1 MYKIIGT
8 SEPNIL
14 SITDYL
20 IGDMSDINYEFLLLD
35 KPIILLSNDWLDV
48 NFPNLGCR
56 MKLICQLPEVVDS
69 MSKCDNYNQE
79 RKKYLNEAFKV
90 SDNSNSDVALDA
102 ILSIS
107 NIDNPIISL
116 HHVNNMIYK
125 SNLMPLKASAEKLG
139 IAVLENAILDTPN
152 VINVAAHFACLLH
165 PKVAKNFCVHLD
177 HGLKGVGT
185 ANVEISKRDYI
196 KHNFF
201 PSVNLHLTAGNMGQA
216 RTEMLLGPLKHRAII
231 GGYPKATS
239 IINGA
244 TMRNREIICNTF
256 DLDMSLPIITYASA
270 GEGSSEKPGG
280 SLSKDVLRALKTF
293 EREHNFNVIIKLKY
307 PYYFQRKLLS
317 NIKNRFKNIVLS

>member
-1 MYKIIGT
+1 
-8 SEPNIL
+8 
-14 SITDYL
+14 
-20 IGDMSDINYEFLLLD
+20 
-35 KPIILLSNDWLDV
+35 
-48 NFPNLGCR
+48 
-56 MKLICQLPEVVDS
+56 
-69 MSKCDNYNQE
+69 
-79 RKKYLNEAFKV
+79 
-90 SDNSNSDVALDA
+90 
-102 ILSIS
+102 
-107 NIDNPIISL
+107 
-116 HHVNNMIYK
+116 
-125 SNLMPLKASAEKLG
+125 
-139 IAVLENAILDTPN
+139 
-152 VINVAAHFACLLH
+152 
-165 PKVAKNFCVHLD
+165 
-177 HGLKGVGT
+177 
-185 ANVEISKRDYI
+185 
-196 KHNFF
+196 
-201 PSVNLHLTAGNMGQA
+201 VNLHLTAGNMGQA